1 MQNKGKRV
9 NKNNIPNYWIKSKQ
23 IKNMQKK
30 EKYSKKH
37 NIRLKNKKNKK

>member
-9 NKNNIPNYWIKSKQ
+9 NKNNISNYWIKSKQ

-30 EKYSKKH
+30 EKYAVK
-37 NIRLKNKKNKK
+37 NIILD

>member
-9 NKNNIPNYWIKSKQ
+9 NKNNIPNYWKKSKQ

-30 EKYSKKH
+30 EKYAKKT
-37 NIRLKNKKNKK
+37 